1 MLKFVTSDV
10 VFQEV
15 PDEVTLAIDISNCP
29 CHCKGCHSLFLWKD
43 EGIALTKDSL
53 LELILPYEGEL
64 TCIGFMGG
72 DIAPGEVASL
82 AAFVH
87 EHFSGSLK
95 TAWYSGRQVLPKGV
109 DVSVFDYVKLGP
121 YIEEKGPL
129 KEETTNQRMYRRN
142 KETGKWEDITYR
154 FWRKGLPGDTEIE
167 LSQTTAFKD

>member
-43 EGIALTKDSL
+43 EGIDLTEASL
-53 LELILPYEGEL
+53 TELIMPYEGEL

-72 DIAPGEVASL
+72 DIAPQEVAKL
-82 AAFVH
+82 AEFVH
-87 EHFSGSLK
+87 KHFEGTLR
-95 TAWYSGRQVLPKGV
+95 TAWYSGRQTLPKGL
-109 DVSVFDYVKLGP
+109 DTTAFDYIKLGP

-129 KEETTNQRMYRRN
+129 KSETTNQRMYRRN
-142 KETGKWEDITYR
+142 TVTGKWEDITYR
-154 FWRKGLPGDTEIE
+154 FWRNGIPGEAETE

>member
-29 CHCKGCHSLFLWKD
+29 CHCKGCHSPFLWKD
-43 EGIALTKDSL
+43 EGMVLNEESL
-53 LELILPYEGEL
+53 LELIMPYEGEL

-72 DIAPGEVASL
+72 DIAPAEVARL
-82 AAFVH
+82 ATFVYD
-87 EHFSGSLK
+87 HFDGVLK
-95 TAWYSGRQVLPKGV
+95 TAWYSGRQTLPSNV

-121 YIEEKGPL
+121 YVEEKGPL

-142 KETGKWEDITYR
+142 RETGKWEDITYR
-154 FWRKGLPGDTEIE
+154 FWRKGMSDGSEIE

>member
-43 EGIALTKDSL
+43 EGIPLTEESL
-53 LELILPYEGEL
+53 TDLILPYEGEL

-72 DIAPGEVASL
+72 DISPEEVARLSV
-82 AAFVH
+82 FVH
-87 EHFSGSLK
+87 EHFKTLK
-95 TAWYSGRQVLPKGV
+95 TAWYSGRQLLPKGF
-109 DVSVFDYVKLGP
+109 DATVFDYVKLGP

-129 KEETTNQRMYRRN
+129 KSETTNQRMYRLN
-142 KETGKWEDITYR
+142 KESGKWEDITYR
-154 FWRKGLPGDTEIE
+154 FWRNGMPGETDID
-167 LSQTTAFKD
+167 LLQTTAFRD

>member
-43 EGIALTKDSL
+43 EGQLLTEESL
-53 LELILPYEGEL
+53 VDLIMPYEGEL

-72 DIAPGEVASL
+72 DIAPEEVARLSV
-82 AAFVH
+82 FVH
-87 EHFSGSLK
+87 EHFKNTLK
-95 TAWYSGRQVLPKGV
+95 TAWYSGRQVLPAGV
-109 DVSVFDYVKLGP
+109 DASVFDYVKLGP
-121 YIEEKGPL
+121 YIEEKGSL
-129 KEETTNQRMYRRN
+129 KAETTNQRMYRLN
-142 KETGKWEDITYR
+142 KVTGKWEDITYR
-154 FWRKGLPGDTEIE
+154 FWRKEMPDEAEIE